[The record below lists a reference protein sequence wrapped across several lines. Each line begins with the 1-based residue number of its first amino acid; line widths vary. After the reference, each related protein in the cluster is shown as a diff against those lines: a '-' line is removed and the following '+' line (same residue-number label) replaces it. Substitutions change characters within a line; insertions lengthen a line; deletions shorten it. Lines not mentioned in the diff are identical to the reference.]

1 MTRSRFI
8 RSLGLLAL
16 APAIIPRVLA
26 EPPIVKTGTIWFAQ
40 TEDGELHGGRM
51 VRDQGR
57 LTFDRPLPRRVI
69 GVAYYNP
76 STATAANGWTGP
88 KAKVRCYGSLAI
100 RRS

>member
-1 MTRSRFI
+1 MTRSGFI
-8 RSLGLLAL
+8 KSLGFLAL

-26 EPPIVKTGTIWFAQ
+26 QPPIVKTGTLWFAQ
-40 TEDGELHGGRM
+40 TEDGQLHGGRM
-51 VRDQGR
+51 VCDQDR
-57 LTFDRPLPRRVI
+57 LAFDRALPRRII

-88 KAKVRCYGSLAI
+88 KAKVHCYGSLRV